1 MQDDDYCKRAYYE
14 TRIATAMMVLIILS
28 NLCLLGMGL
37 LGFIYLVDKG

>member
-14 TRIATAMMVLIILS
+14 TRIATAMMVLIIIS

-37 LGFIYLVDKG
+37 FGFLYMLDKG

>member
-28 NLCLLGMGL
+28 NLCLLALGL